1 MSTAR
6 DKRFKWTEAATEQA
20 RKMIRERAPAS
31 DFVEIFGTTRKAAMA
46 RIRHVD
52 HFQDRKTRDK
62 GLIMPRAPEIPEE
75 VIVERV
81 KRATA
86 ARTLTGFVF
95 GDPPLGFSALDKREA
110 RV

>member
-1 MSTAR
+1 MRKERYFWSEAETA
-6 DKRFKWTEAATEQA
+6 AA
-20 RKMIRERAPAS
+20 RKMIRDKAPAS
-31 DFVEIFGTTRKAAMA
+31 AFLEAFGKTRKAAMA

-52 HFQDRKTRDK
+52 YFKDRRTRNK
-62 GLIMPRAPEIPEE
+62 GEYTPRAPEIPEE

-81 KRATA
+81 QRATA

-110 RV
+110 RL

>member
-1 MSTAR
+1 MRSEKYFWSEAETTA
-6 DKRFKWTEAATEQA
+6 A
-20 RKMIRERAPAS
+20 RKMIRDGEPAEK
-31 DFVEIFGTTRKAAMA
+31 FLEVFGKTRKAAMA

-52 HFQDRKTRDK
+52 YFRDRRTRNK
-62 GLIMPRAPEIPEE
+62 GEVTPRAPEIPEE

-81 KRATA
+81 KRSTA

>member
-1 MSTAR
+1 
-6 DKRFKWTEAATEQA
+6 
-20 RKMIRERAPAS
+20 MIREKAPAS
-31 DFVEIFGTTRKAAMA
+31 EFVEIFGTTRKAAMA

-52 HFQDRKTRDK
+52 NFQDRRTRNK
-62 GLIMPRAPEIPEE
+62 GEYTPRAPEIPEA

-81 KRATA
+81 QRATA

-110 RV
+110 RL